1 MVLMVEETLT
11 LVWWAINVPEVV
23 YDNII
28 KTHGMN
34 ISITTSAKWCW
45 SISDY

>member
-1 MVLMVEETLT
+1 MF
-11 LVWWAINVPEVV
+11 PEVV

-34 ISITTSAKWCW
+34 ISITTSSTNDAESFRLLELVGIPFTKGRA
-45 SISDY
+45 